1 MPPKIDLGKAPDG
14 ILELDNKDILEEFIF
29 ALEAA
34 GASEDT
40 VRAYR
45 SAIKDFLEFLGEK
58 PLRNVSLRDIILWR
72 NHRLKNG
79 FSKAK
84 TRDKK
89 KWQTT
94 LHYYSMF
101 LNRFFNWLGLNIR
114 IPRIRKP
121 PRKIHVLNDDE
132 IRKLLKSIRDPL
144 DKLILFILLDT
155 GLRSKELLGIR
166 VSDIDFENRTITVT
180 STKYDKER
188 KVLVTSRTIELIRSW
203 IELKNLGKEDRLIPL
218 TYSGLYKRI
227 KRLGKRAGIPV
238 WKIRPHILRHTFATQ
253 ALKKGLSL
261 PYLQRLLGHSDIKTT
276 QVYLHVT
283 VDDIRSEYDKV
294 MEVNTYRC
302 PNCGREIPADARFC
316 PYCGYVLVKEKNSS
330 SIST

>member
-29 ALEAA
+29 TLEAA

-40 VRAYR
+40 IKAYR

-58 PLRNVSLRDIILWR
+58 PLRDITLRDIILWR
-72 NHRLKNG
+72 NYRLKHG

-84 TRDKK
+84 TKDKK

-101 LNRFFNWLGLNIR
+101 LNRFFEWLGLNFR

-121 PRKIHVLNDDE
+121 PRKIHVLNDE
-132 IRKLLKSIRDPL
+132 EVHKLLESIRDPL
-144 DKLILFILLDT
+144 DKLILSILLDT

-166 VSDIDFENRTITVT
+166 VSDIDFENRTITIT

-188 KVLVTSRTIELIRSW
+188 KVLVTSRTMELIRSW
-203 IELKNLGKEDRLIPL
+203 IKLNNLEKEDRLIPL

-227 KRLGKRAGIPV
+227 KRLGRRASIPA

-253 ALKKGLSL
+253 ALRKGLSL

-276 QVYLHVT
+276 QIYLHVT
-283 VDDIRSEYDKV
+283 IEDIRSEYDKI
-294 MEVNTYRC
+294 METNTYRC
-302 PNCGREIPADARFC
+302 PNCGREIPADAHFC
-316 PYCGYVLVKEKNSS
+316 PYCGYVLTKEKNST